1 MRRRMNFLARWV
13 LGTVALIP
21 AAGEA
26 QAARCTDYS
35 SCRQAVIAWCAGN
48 HPRADGDDDGIPC
61 ENVCGS
67 RADVLAIMA
76 EISCSR

>member
-1 MRRRMNFLARWV
+1 MRRRLSVTIRWV
-13 LGTVALIP
+13 LVAVAVTA

-26 QAARCTDYS
+26 QAARCTDYAT
-35 SCRQAVIAWCAGN
+35 CRQAVIAWCAGN

-67 RADVLAIMA
+67 RADVVAIMA
-76 EISCSR
+76 EIGCSR